1 MIITKA
7 AENKFKQLIT
17 KLGILPRIE
26 IVAGGCNGF
35 EKRFTFDNQHDD
47 DIKIELSNGAAIL
60 IDKISYEMLGNST
73 VDYKETLV
81 GSSFSIEI
89 PEATSGCGCGSS
101 FSL

>member
-1 MIITKA
+1 MIITKS

-17 KLGILPRIE
+17 NPEILPRIE

-47 DIKIELSNGAAIL
+47 DIKIELQNGAAII
-60 IDKISYEMLGNST
+60 IDKISYEMLSNST
-73 VDYKETLV
+73 VDYKENLI
-81 GSSFSIEI
+81 GNFFSIEV
-89 PEATSGCGCGSS
+89 PEATSNCGCGSS